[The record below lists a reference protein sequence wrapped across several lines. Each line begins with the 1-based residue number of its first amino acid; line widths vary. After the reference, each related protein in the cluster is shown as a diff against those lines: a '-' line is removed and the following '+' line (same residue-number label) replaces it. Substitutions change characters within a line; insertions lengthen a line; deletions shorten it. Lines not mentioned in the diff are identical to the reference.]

1 MLLFELITGT
11 WSHIQG
17 NLYPWFQAE
26 VGPLTDNHKRLI
38 TVLEVVRVEAFVKM
52 HDGVPGRPVE
62 DRQALAR
69 ALIAKAV
76 HKLPTTRKLM
86 ERLHVDTTLRQL
98 CGWEC
103 VGELPADK
111 RSKQHWIRLQN
122 PDTAAIHAAFRAVDA
137 PVPSARFAGDHTR
150 QPPAYA
156 QILSAAQYHAWDL
169 LARGL
174 GMRSQA
180 NRIMCDCIMTSWE
193 NAG

>member
-103 VGELPADK
+103 VGELPSESTFSRAYAEFSVSEVPG
-111 RSKQHWIRLQN
+111 RV
-122 PDTAAIHAAFRAVDA
+122 HAALIERTL
-137 PVPSARFAGDHTR
+137 GDHLVG
-150 QPPAYA
+150 
-156 QILSAAQYHAWDL
+156 QISRAIADL
-169 LARGL
+169 LHPAMSSRLKRLSSASG
-174 GMRSQA
+174 
-180 NRIMCDCIMTSWE
+180 
-193 NAG
+193 AGSGPPFG

>member
-1 MLLFELITGT
+1 
-11 WSHIQG
+11 
-17 NLYPWFQAE
+17 
-26 VGPLTDNHKRLI
+26 
-38 TVLEVVRVEAFVKM
+38 M
-52 HDGVPGRPVE
+52 HDGVPGRPLE

-69 ALIAKAV
+69 AFIAA
-76 HKLPTTRKLM
+76 HSGEDGHLFRRMATTCMLM

-156 QILSAAQYHAWDL
+156 QILSAAQYHA
-169 LARGL
+169 
-174 GMRSQA
+174 
-180 NRIMCDCIMTSWE
+180 
-193 NAG
+193 